1 MGEVVREDRPQVE
14 GDHRTGGNTKT
25 GDVGRDGG
33 KVLGHV
39 EGDSEEGAGSGG
51 GKDEE
56 AEAAAGG
63 QTAEVAREDRPQV
76 GGDLGTGDN
85 AETSDDGRDGGEVL
99 GKDDEAKGVEAE

>member
-1 MGEVVREDRPQVE
+1 MD
-14 GDHRTGGNTKT
+14 GDHRTGGNTET

-63 QTAEVAREDRPQV
+63 QTAEGVREDCPQV
-76 GGDLGTGDN
+76 GGDLRTGDN

-99 GKDDEAKGVEAE
+99 GNSDKAKGLEEET